1 MHTHAHANLCTN
13 VSTYIHTSLEMLGDA
28 GEGNRRA
35 HTHLHIHIN
44 INTYT
49 CTYTLNY
56 TDTCT

>member
-1 MHTHAHANLCTN
+1 MCTN
-13 VSTYIHTSLEMLGDA
+13 VSTYIHTSLETLGDA

-35 HTHLHIHIN
+35 HTHLHIHIY

-56 TDTCT
+56 TDTCA